1 MTSRACVQIDPRSFG
16 VRLAVNRT
24 SPSGNGTV
32 LTWERPGVRVVE
44 EVGTQRSEG
53 DEWLQLEEDDARAIY
68 EALAQFFGGAGHDT
82 RALRKDY
89 DAERKRVDRLI
100 EAVVKGQ

>member
-1 MTSRACVQIDPRSFG
+1 MTSRAHVQIDPCTFG
-16 VRLAVNRT
+16 VRLAVSRVQ
-24 SPSGNGTV
+24 PSGSGSV
-32 LTWERPGVRVVE
+32 LTWERPGVRVIE
-44 EVGTQRSEG
+44 EIGAVATG

-100 EAVVKGQ
+100 EAVVSR